1 MLGEKIK
8 WVLCPVVV
16 EAPFFIMMA
25 MLLDYRAFYWLAK
38 SPMGW
43 LDDWQQYSMLRFVS
57 ISLVY
62 SFILTNI
69 VYYTRKKLVKYLFYV
84 FAVLLLC
91 IDVILFLT
99 THSIISPNSLL
110 LLSETNWD
118 ETRGFLQSYLYSI
131 HGLLTL
137 FFFVGLLLVC
147 CLAEK
152 LRSRWLNLYKHLS
165 PIIKKCSS
173 CILVIFLLGGL
184 FSFRYYY
191 ELFQCDTIEEADDWS
206 NRSMKN
212 ADQITNIIFC
222 FYDLNLAGNVLAK
235 AVYHTKLVKKSHS
248 QLIWPDDSLDVVLVI
263 GESYSKYHSS
273 LYGYSLTTNPRLER
287 EKNDGRLFVYTDAV
301 SPFIYTSEAVRNMLS
316 TNSIGDG
323 EQWYD
328 NPLFPAI
335 FRQAGYKVLFWDNQ
349 YDITSAAPYDYTL
362 NAYLHDSEIA
372 TLSYDAQRPYVSM
385 HDADLV
391 ADYQH
396 YCAGHQINNPTFT
409 IFHLQGQHFSTEE
422 RYPQTAEFH
431 YFTVDS
437 IRRTEEWMTT
447 EKKQE
452 IAHYDNCT
460 LYNDYVMDQILT
472 IFRDKCSVL
481 VYLSDHG
488 EDIYDTGDNLGRKVD
503 SKQCYEIPFMIWCS
517 DKYKEK
523 HAGIVEYIQK
533 SVDKP
538 LMSDNLCHLLMRL
551 GGVKSD
557 YYHETRDVL
566 SSQYECPSRIV
577 ANRIDYDKY
586 NRY

>member
-8 WVLCPVVV
+8 RVLHPVVA
-16 EAPFFIMMA
+16 EAPFFMMMA
-25 MLLDYRAFYWLAK
+25 LLLDYRAFYWLVK
-38 SPMGW
+38 SPTGW
-43 LDDWQQYSMLRFVS
+43 LEDWHQYSLLRFFS

-62 SFILTNI
+62 SFFLTCI

-91 IDVILFLT
+91 IDVFLFLT

-118 ETRGFLQSYLYSI
+118 ETRGFLQTYLYSI
-131 HGLLTL
+131 QGLLTL
-137 FFFVGLLLVC
+137 FLFVGLLSVC
-147 CLAEK
+147 CLAEN
-152 LRSRWLNLYKHLS
+152 LRNRWLNLSKRLS
-165 PIIKKCSS
+165 ANIKKGSS

-222 FYDLNLAGNVLAK
+222 FYDLNLAGKVLTK
-235 AVYHTKLVKKSHS
+235 AVYHTKLLKQSHS
-248 QLIWPDDSLDVVLVI
+248 QLIWPNGSIDVVLVI

-273 LYGYSLTTNPRLER
+273 LYGYSLTTNPRLGRER
-287 EKNDGRLFVYTDAV
+287 NEGRLFVFRDAV

-316 TNSIGDG
+316 TNSLGDG

-328 NPLFPAI
+328 CPFLPAI

-349 YDITSAAPYDYTL
+349 YDMSSAASYDYTL

-372 TLSYDAQRPYVSM
+372 KLSYDARCPFVSM

-396 YCAGHQINNPTFT
+396 YRIEHPINNPSFT

-422 RYPQTAEFH
+422 RFPQTTDFQ
-431 YFTVDS
+431 YFSVDS
-437 IRRTEEWMTT
+437 IHRSEYWMTA

-460 LYNDYVMDQILT
+460 LYNDYVLDQILT

-523 HAGIVEYIQK
+523 HADIVEYIQK

-557 YYHETRDVL
+557 YYHVTRDVL

-577 ANRIDYDKY
+577 ANRIDYDKLK
-586 NRY
+586 ND